1 MFLCT
6 RQRVKNLLFPG
17 TGTQKQSSVPL
28 WYLKRCLKKLA
39 LGYSVLAR
47 DIDMCD
53 SKYDA
58 KCDQKTVPHCDAA

>member
-6 RQRVKNLLFPG
+6 RQRVKNPLFPG
-17 TGTQKQSSVPL
+17 TGTQKQPSVPV
-28 WYLKRCLKKLA
+28 WYPKSCWKEFV
-39 LGYSVLAR
+39 LGNPVLAR
-47 DIDMCD
+47 DIDVCD